1 MQVKRWR
8 NKNRNSFE
16 ELNNNQSFFASILI
30 LTLLHTKNLNIRY
43 WPIVT
48 KLRFSY
54 INVPSRASLKQ
65 NSMTYSAPLLL
76 NFGFLSRLT
85 FQWILFLIVEH
96 FLFLEPAVK
105 SSCWIHSFPITM
117 TMQRYQ
123 SLSFTLSLRW
133 KKEQSSEQSYF
144 NSSVIFF
151 SLYLNCMQM
160 YEDLIN

>member
-1 MQVKRWR
+1 MKRWR

-16 ELNNNQSFFASILI
+16 ELNNNQSFFTSILI

-54 INVPSRASLKQ
+54 RNVPSRASLKQ
-65 NSMTYSAPLLL
+65 NSTTYSASLLL

-85 FQWILFLIVEH
+85 FQWILFLIVQH

-117 TMQRYQ
+117 TMQWYQ

-133 KKEQSSEQSYF
+133 KKQQSSEQSYF

-151 SLYLNCMQM
+151 SLYLNCMQT